1 MRNSGGRVSL
11 RLLFLAFAVLVLAVL
26 LGCGGSNGNGSNTS
40 DNGAGAGNNSGGG
53 TGGTGNGGG
62 GTGNAIPSVQ
72 HVVIVVLENTDYS
85 QVVGSASA
93 PYINSLIPNGG
104 LASNYYANVH
114 PSIGN
119 YFYMTT
125 GQTVTTDDAFQGIV
139 SVDNAVREVSAAS
152 RTWKVYAEDLPS
164 VGYVG
169 PDVPPFYLRRH
180 NPLTFFSD
188 VVQNPTQLL
197 HVAPYS
203 ELAVDLGAGGLPNY
217 SFIVP
222 NAAHDAHSC
231 SDGGMNCS
239 IESRISNA
247 DTWLSSNLPAILN
260 NSSFQQ
266 SGLLVLTFDESADD
280 NTNGGGKVMTLIL
293 GTKVKAG
300 YTGTGQYDHRS
311 LLKLSMTALGAKTPD
326 AAAAANPMTE
336 FFQ

>member
-1 MRNSGGRVSL
+1 MMRNSGCRVFF
-11 RLLFLAFAVLVLAVL
+11 LLL
-26 LGCGGSNGNGSNTS
+26 LMACVICALGMMPACGGSSGTGANSGGSANNNG
-40 DNGAGAGNNSGGG
+40 GAGGGTGGGNNSGGG
-53 TGGTGNGGG
+53 
-62 GTGNAIPSVQ
+62 GNASIPSVQ

-93 PYINSLIPNGG
+93 PYINSLIPKGG

-125 GQTVTTDDAFQGIV
+125 GQVITTDDAFQSMV
-139 SVDNAVREVSAAS
+139 SVDNVVREVGAAS
-152 RTWKVYAEDLPS
+152 KTWKVYAENLPS

-169 PDVPPFYLRRH
+169 PDIPPFYLRRH

-188 VVQNPTQLL
+188 VMEDPTALL
-197 HVAPYS
+197 HVAPYTALTAD
-203 ELAVDLGAGGLPNY
+203 LAGGGLPNY
-217 SFIVP
+217 TFIVP

-231 SDGGMNCS
+231 SDGSLNCS
-239 IESRISNA
+239 IETRISNA
-247 DTWLSSNLPAILN
+247 DTWLSNNLPAILN
-260 NSSFQQ
+260 NQGFQQ
-266 SGLLVLTFDESADD
+266 SGLLLLTFDESADD

-300 YTGTGQYDHRS
+300 YVGTGQYDHRS
-311 LLKLSMTALGAKTPD
+311 LLGLSMTALGAKIPD
-326 AAAAANPMTE
+326 AGVGANQMTE

>member
-1 MRNSGGRVSL
+1 MRNSGCRAFL
-11 RLLFLAFAVLVLAVL
+11 LLLFLASALFLMGTLEA
-26 LGCGGSNGNGSNTS
+26 CGGSNGTGSNS
-40 DNGAGAGNNSGGG
+40 GSNGGAGENAGGG
-53 TGGTGNGGG
+53 TGGSNG
-62 GTGNAIPSVQ
+62 GTGNGIPSVQ
-72 HVVIVVLENTDYS
+72 HVVIVVLENTNYS
-85 QVVGSASA
+85 QVVGSPSA
-93 PYINSLIPNGG
+93 PYINSLIPKGA

-125 GQTVTTDDAFQGIV
+125 GQVVTTDDAFQGIV
-139 SVDNAVREVSAAS
+139 SVDNVVREVSAAS
-152 RTWKVYAEDLPS
+152 KTWKVYAEDLPS

-169 PDVPPFYLRRH
+169 PDIPPFYLRRH

-188 VVQNPTQLL
+188 VVEDPTALL

-203 ELAVDLGAGGLPNY
+203 ALAVDLAASGLPNY

-239 IESRISNA
+239 IETRISNA
-247 DTWLSSNLPAILN
+247 DTWLSNNLPAILN
-260 NSSFQQ
+260 NSGFQQ
-266 SGLLVLTFDESADD
+266 SGLLLLTFDESADD
-280 NTNGGGKVMTLIL
+280 NVNGGGKVMTLIL
-293 GTKVKAG
+293 GTKVKVG

-311 LLKLSMTALGAKTPD
+311 LLGLSMTALGAKIPD
-326 AAAAANPMTE
+326 AGASANQMTE